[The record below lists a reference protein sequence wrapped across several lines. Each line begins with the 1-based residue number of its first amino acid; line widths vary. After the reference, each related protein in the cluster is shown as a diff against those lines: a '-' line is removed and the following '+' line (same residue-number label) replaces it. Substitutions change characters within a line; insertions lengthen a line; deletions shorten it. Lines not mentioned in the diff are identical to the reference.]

1 MKIKLLGLKI
11 CLKGLDWIEFIVLG
25 FKLIN
30 IVCGIYLFFENKER
44 KIVVGECEKVSKLK

>member
-44 KIVVGECEKVSKLK
+44 KIVVGNVKKWVS